1 MMPGNINP
9 RKMKQMMKQL
19 GMQVE
24 QIEDVQKIVIST
36 PKGSYIFDD
45 AEVAAMT
52 MQGITTYQITGQP
65 RFEAAIQEIPEDDVR
80 MVAEQAQVSLDSARE
95 ALRKTGGDIAE
106 AIIHLTS
113 HV

>member
-1 MMPGNINP
+1 
-9 RKMKQMMKQL
+9 
-19 GMQVE
+19 MQVE

>member
-65 RFEAAIQEIPEDDVR
+65 RFEAALQEIPEDDVR

>member
-1 MMPGNINP
+1 
-9 RKMKQMMKQL
+9 MMKQL

>member
-1 MMPGNINP
+1 
-9 RKMKQMMKQL
+9 MMKQL

-24 QIEDVQKIVIST
+24 QIEDVRQIVIST
-36 PKGSYIFDD
+36 GKGSYIFDA

-65 RFEAAIQEIPEDDVR
+65 RFEPAAPEIPDEDVK
-80 MVAEQAQVSLDSARE
+80 MVAEQAQVSLDEARA
-95 ALRKTGGDIAE
+95 ALRKTGGDIAG

>member
-1 MMPGNINP
+1 
-9 RKMKQMMKQL
+9 MKQMMKQL

-36 PKGSYIFDD
+36 PKGSYIFDA

-65 RFEAAIQEIPEDDVR
+65 RFEAALQEIPEDDVR

-95 ALRKTGGDIAE
+95 ALKKSGGDIAE

>member
-24 QIEDVQKIVIST
+24 QIEDVQQIVIST
-36 PKGSYIFDD
+36 GKGAYIFDT

-52 MQGITTYQITGQP
+52 MQGITTYQITGEP
-65 RFEAAIQEIPEDDVR
+65 RFEAAVQEIPEDDVK
-80 MVAEQAQVSLDSARE
+80 MVAEQAQVGLEAARG
-95 ALRKTGGDIAE
+95 ALQKTGGDIAE
-106 AIIHLTS
+106 AIILLTS

>member
-1 MMPGNINP
+1 
-9 RKMKQMMKQL
+9 
-19 GMQVE
+19 MQVE
-24 QIEDVQKIVIST
+24 PIEDVQKIVIST
-36 PKGSYIFDD
+36 PKGSYIFDA

-52 MQGITTYQITGQP
+52 MQGITTYQITGEP
-65 RFEAAIQEIPEDDVR
+65 RFEPSAPEIPEDDVK
-80 MVAEQAQVSLDSARE
+80 MVAEQAQVSPDSARE

>member
-1 MMPGNINP
+1 
-9 RKMKQMMKQL
+9 MMKQL

-24 QIEDVQKIVIST
+24 PIEDVQKIVIST
-36 PKGSYIFDD
+36 PKGSYIFDV

-65 RFEAAIQEIPEDDVR
+65 RFEPSAPEIPEDDVK
-80 MVAEQAQVSLDSARE
+80 MVAEQAQVSPDSARE

>member
-1 MMPGNINP
+1 
-9 RKMKQMMKQL
+9 MKQMMKQL

-24 QIEDVQKIVIST
+24 QFEDVRQIVIT
-36 PKGSYIFDD
+36 TGKGRYVFDA

-52 MQGITTYQITGQP
+52 MQGITTYQITGEP
-65 RFEAAIQEIPEDDVR
+65 RFEAAALEIPDDDVR
-80 MVAEQAQVSLDSARE
+80 MVAEQAQVSLDAARD
-95 ALRKTGGDIAE
+95 ALQKTGGDIAE

>member
-24 QIEDVQKIVIST
+24 PIEDVRQIVIST
-36 PKGSYIFDD
+36 GKGAYIFDA

-65 RFEAAIQEIPEDDVR
+65 RFEPAAAEIPDDDVK
-80 MVAEQAQVSLDSARE
+80 MVAEQAQVSPDAARSA
-95 ALRKTGGDIAE
+95 LQKTGGDIAE
-106 AIIHLTS
+106 AIILLSS

>member
-1 MMPGNINP
+1 
-9 RKMKQMMKQL
+9 MKQMMKQL